1 MANGIEIIGELT
13 NELELSHTL
22 RNGEDV
28 YSFKVQT
35 VRNSGVYD
43 IVPCYIASGLVRNMD
58 VGTGDRVHVVGE
70 VRTKTFNG
78 HVAVYVWCT
87 SLAFVEVTDKDMNVM
102 ELTEGVIVKKP
113 IFRETP
119 TGKQICD
126 MIIASNNERCSRSSY
141 ILCIT
146 WGRFA
151 VIAEMFNVGERVCGH
166 GRFQSRV
173 YDKKLED
180 GTVEERVAYEISL
193 FDIMAKGGEEYE
205 N

>member
-13 NELELSHTL
+13 SDLELSHTL

-43 IVPCYIASGLVRNMD
+43 VIPCYIASGLVRNMD
-58 VGTGDRVHVVGE
+58 VGAEDRVHVVGE

-78 HVAVYVWCT
+78 HVVVYVWCT
-87 SLAFVEVTDKDMNVM
+87 SLAFAEVTDKDMNVM

-113 IFRETP
+113 IFRETH

-126 MIIASNNERCSRSSY
+126 IIIASNNERCSRSSY
-141 ILCIT
+141 IPCIT

-151 VIAEMFNVGERVCGH
+151 AIAEMFNVGERVYGH

-193 FDIMAKGGEEYE
+193 YDIMEKGDKANE

>member
-1 MANGIEIIGELT
+1 MANNIEIIGELT
-13 NELELSHTL
+13 NDLELSHTL

-43 IVPCYIASGLVRNMD
+43 IIPCYIASGLVRNMD

-87 SLAFVEVTDKDMNVM
+87 SLAFAEVTDKDMNVM
-102 ELTEGVIVKKP
+102 ELTEGVIVKNP

-119 TGKQICD
+119 IGKQICD

-141 ILCIT
+141 IPCIT

-151 VIAEMFNVGERVCGH
+151 SISETFSVGDRVCGH
-166 GRFQSRV
+166 GRFQSRY

-193 FDIMAKGGEEYE
+193 YDIMEKGE
-205 N
+205 

>member
-1 MANGIEIIGELT
+1 MANSIEIIGELT
-13 NELELSHTL
+13 SNLYLSHTL
-22 RNGEDV
+22 RNGEYV

-43 IVPCYIASGLVRNMD
+43 IIPCYIASGLVRNMD
-58 VGTGDRVHVVGE
+58 VGTEDRVHVVGE

-87 SLAFVEVTDKDMNVM
+87 SLTFAEVTDKDMNVM
-102 ELTEGVIVKKP
+102 ELTEGVIVKRP

-141 ILCIT
+141 IPCIT

-166 GRFQSRV
+166 GRFQSRF

-180 GTVEERVAYEISL
+180 GTVEERIAYEISL
-193 FDIMAKGGEEYE
+193 YDIMEKGEENIE

>member
-1 MANGIEIIGELT
+1 MANSIEIIGELT
-13 NELELSHTL
+13 NDLELSHTL

-43 IVPCYIASGLVRNMD
+43 FIPCYIASGLVRNMD
-58 VGTGDRVHVVGE
+58 VGTEDRVHVVGE
-70 VRTKTFNG
+70 VRTKMFNG

-87 SLAFVEVTDKDMNVM
+87 SLTFAEVTDKDMNVM
-102 ELTEGVIVKKP
+102 ELTEGVIVKRP

-141 ILCIT
+141 IPCIT

-166 GRFQSRV
+166 GRFQSRF

-180 GTVEERVAYEISL
+180 GTVEERIAYEISL
-193 FDIMAKGGEEYE
+193 YDIMEKGEENIE

>member
-1 MANGIEIIGELT
+1 MANNIEIIGELT
-13 NELELSHTL
+13 GDPRPSHTL
-22 RNGEDV
+22 FNGEDV
-28 YSFKVQT
+28 YSFEIAT
-35 VRNSGVYD
+35 SRTSGVYD
-43 IVPCYIASGLVRNMD
+43 KIPCQIVSGLTRKMD
-58 VGTGDRVHVVGE
+58 LGAGERVYVIGE
-70 VRTKTFNG
+70 VRTRNFEG
-78 HVAVYVWCT
+78 HLFMYVWCT
-87 SLAFVEVTDKDMNVM
+87 SLVMTDNSEPDMNVM
-102 ELTEGVIVKKP
+102 ELTEGVIVKRP

-119 TGKQICD
+119 TRKQICD

-141 ILCIT
+141 IPCIT